1 MVLDA
6 TETLLIEHAC
16 ARLVSEYCHLVDH
29 DQASKVAGLFTDDGL
44 WTSPDTTLTGRVEIE
59 RGFTRREQNHR
70 RMSRHICS
78 NLLIEV
84 LDETTARGVVYL
96 TLYRHDG
103 EEGRSSSPIGPP
115 AFIGEYRDEFRKT
128 PEGWRF
134 KRRETRVAFAQPRT

>member
-1 MVLDA
+1 MALDA
-6 TETLLIEHAC
+6 IETMLIERAC

-29 DQASKVAGLFTDDGL
+29 GQASKVADLFTDDGF
-44 WTSPDTTLTGRVEIE
+44 WSSPETALNGRAEIE
-59 RGFTRREQNHR
+59 RGFGRREQNRR

-103 EEGRSSSPIGPP
+103 EEGLPASPVGLP
-115 AFIGEYRDEFRKT
+115 AFIGEYRDEFQKT
-128 PEGWRF
+128 AEGWRF
-134 KRRETRVAFAQPRT
+134 KRRETRANV